1 MTSLFPNRITLKTKK
16 GSNITFEVDEITP
29 LSTTISVLAEVKII
43 MQLDMS
49 VVAVEDMIQFF
60 KIIRAKMP
68 SIEKTE
74 QIIDKLSGFV
84 DKDISE
90 DIKKRKKIDDWEYRN
105 YMKSK
110 FQM

>member
-1 MTSLFPNRITLKTKK
+1 MTHLFPSRVTLKTRK
-16 GSNITFEVDEITP
+16 GSNITFETEEITP
-29 LSTTISVLAEVKII
+29 LHTIVSILTDDKTI
-43 MQLDMS
+43 MQFEMS

-90 DIKKRKKIDDWEYRN
+90 DIKKRKKINDWEYRN

-110 FQM
+110 SQM